1 MKYQIALIQPV
12 EVKTMAK
19 RTTSAIVLSARRS
32 ARRRSGT
39 HSISAFVET
48 IRRVDPKME
57 KERGN
62 KTRIVGEVRLRG
74 SIATEK
80 APRVAR
86 LVEEEYYYRLLIGNK
101 SKMSFGGWPS
111 RHLTICK
118 EELPALKELFAA
130 L

>member
-1 MKYQIALIQPV
+1 MT
-12 EVKTMAK
+12 E
-19 RTTSAIVLSARRS
+19 RTASAIVLSARRS
-32 ARRRSGT
+32 ARRSGT
-39 HSISAFVET
+39 HSISTFVET

-57 KERGN
+57 KKRGN

-74 SIATEK
+74 SITTEK

-101 SKMSFGGWPS
+101 SKMSFGQWPS
-111 RHLTICK
+111 RYLTICK
-118 EELPALKELFAA
+118 EELTALKELFAA